1 MLKKI
6 YKLTSFE
13 IKNIFVKKN
22 TPIKTER
29 GVFFDIKY
37 KKENILN
44 LKEGSLFKTGI
55 VISKKNFKNSVDRN
69 KIRRQIYTIIENY
82 KKNLKDEYLENSKI
96 FLIFYI
102 KKEIK
107 EIKFSLLEKEVYNTL
122 NRILKI

>member
-22 TPIKTER
+22 TPIKIER

>member
-22 TPIKTER
+22 TPIKIER

-44 LKEGSLFKTGI
+44 LKEKSFFKTGI